1 MTVHREMF
9 DESSETER
17 PTVMVSG
24 GFDPVHVGHIRMIR
38 AAAAFG
44 DVIVI
49 ANSDEWLYRKKGFN
63 FMDFEKRSE
72 ILNSIKGV
80 ILVDSVNDDDDTV
93 CKAIVRHKPTY
104 FANGGDRGKSNTPEQ
119 TVCEKLGVELLW
131 GVGGDYKAD
140 ASSELVKRLRKNQA
154 SALTAP
160 KRTAKKQSDR

>member
-1 MTVHREMF
+1 
-9 DESSETER
+9 
-17 PTVMVSG
+17 
-24 GFDPVHVGHIRMIR
+24 
-38 AAAAFG
+38 
-44 DVIVI
+44 
-49 ANSDEWLYRKKGFN
+49 
-63 FMDFEKRSE
+63 MDFEKRSE

-119 TVCEKLGVELLW
+119 TVCEKMGVELLW